1 MMRMPNFLIIGAAK
15 SGTTALYFYIKQHP
29 EVFMAKVK
37 EPRFFAYEGGVPEW
51 KGPLDAENNAW
62 VITDKEAYTALF
74 NDVGEE
80 KVWGEAS
87 PIYLYSEPAP
97 ERIKNYAPDAKL
109 VAILRHPIERAYSHY
124 LHLIRDNREPLRD
137 FGKALDLE
145 SERMANGWE
154 WSWHYTKVGMY
165 SEQIQRYYDRFP
177 REQVKV
183 YLYDDLQTDQAGLI
197 RDMFRFMGVDE
208 NFTPDTEKRY
218 NVSGVPRS
226 RMMYK
231 FLENLIKRPTW
242 YKNAVK
248 PFVPKRIRKRLSDQV
263 YNMKASVLE
272 KPPLQPEVVQRLK
285 QHFHEDIVKLQDLLE
300 RDLSSWLNW
309 QPSERALSG
318 RE

>member
-1 MMRMPNFLIIGAAK
+1 MRMPNFLIIGAAK

-62 VITDKEAYTALF
+62 VITDKEVYTALF
-74 NDVGEE
+74 NDVSEE

-145 SERMANGWE
+145 PERMANGWE
-154 WSWHYTKVGMY
+154 WSWHYT
-165 SEQIQRYYDRFP
+165 
-177 REQVKV
+177 
-183 YLYDDLQTDQAGLI
+183 
-197 RDMFRFMGVDE
+197 
-208 NFTPDTEKRY
+208 
-218 NVSGVPRS
+218 
-226 RMMYK
+226 
-231 FLENLIKRPTW
+231 
-242 YKNAVK
+242 
-248 PFVPKRIRKRLSDQV
+248 
-263 YNMKASVLE
+263 
-272 KPPLQPEVVQRLK
+272 
-285 QHFHEDIVKLQDLLE
+285 
-300 RDLSSWLNW
+300 
-309 QPSERALSG
+309 
-318 RE
+318 